1 MPDQFLQQLLRLPE
15 VTSAYLSPDG
25 RHIAFNWNRRHPN
38 RDVFVVPA
46 DGSTPPA
53 ALTHTPEAT
62 RFVSWTPGSDA
73 VVVAED
79 HNGDERVR
87 LFKVSMDAPGS
98 MQPLTEDGPPCF
110 LRGGSLSPCG
120 RFLYYGANYDF
131 SSNEPQE
138 ATWIYRH
145 HLHNGQRDVLARP
158 AMPDYSVP
166 VLNRQGTHLLYS
178 RRDHHPSG
186 RQFHLIDLATGAD
199 REILNF
205 GARHKLF
212 ARWFPDGEHILV
224 LSESTGDGPQQHASL
239 GIYHWPGAS
248 IRWLIDDPARYIKGA
263 WTSPDGR
270 IIVDEIRD
278 ACHRPTWL
286 DPVSGQEKPFPN
298 LPGNLLPLGWTAAGE
313 WAAITYAA
321 DTPND
326 LVRFNDKAHNADD
339 LHSLTG
345 LWQLTDLD
353 RSRLTLPE
361 DFRWSAPDGTQVQGW
376 LYRAQPNPRRAIIRI
391 HGGPT
396 MHAENEMRPE
406 IQYYLSHGF
415 NVLAVNYR
423 GSTGFGLPYQMKIKE
438 DGWGGREQEDIASG
452 AQALINA
459 GLAAPGRVGVT
470 GTSFG
475 GYSAWCLITRYA
487 PDLIAAAVPICGMT
501 DLVIDY
507 ETTRPDLRP
516 ISADMMGGTPQ
527 EIPDRYRE
535 RSPIHFAKNIRGAL
549 LIVQGSQD
557 PNVTPENVHQ
567 ITAHLDEYH
576 TPYDLLV
583 FPDEGHGILKP
594 KNQQQLFTRLADF
607 FEKAFSSG

>member
-1 MPDQFLQQLLRLPE
+1 MPDTFLQQLLRLPE

-46 DGSTPPA
+46 DGSTPPI
-53 ALTHTPEAT
+53 ALTNTPEAT
-62 RFVSWTPGSDA
+62 RFISWAPGSQA
-73 VVVAED
+73 VIVAED

-87 LFKVSMDAPGS
+87 LFKVTRDSPGI
-98 MQPLTEDGPPCF
+98 MQPITEDSPPCF
-110 LRGGSLSPCG
+110 LRGGSVSTCG

-131 SSNEPQE
+131 ANREPQE
-138 ATWIYRH
+138 ATWIYRQD
-145 HLHNGQRDVLARP
+145 LHTGQRSVLARP
-158 AMPDYSVP
+158 ARPDYSVP
-166 VLNRQGTHLLYS
+166 VPNRQGTHLLYS

-186 RQFHLIDLATGAD
+186 RQFHLIDLSTGED

-224 LSESTGDGPQQHASL
+224 LSESTGNGPQQHASL
-239 GIYHWPGAS
+239 GVYHWPTES
-248 IRWLIDDPARYIKGA
+248 MRWLIDDPARYIKGA
-263 WTSPDGR
+263 WTSPDGSA
-270 IIVDEIRD
+270 IIDEVRD
-278 ACHRPTWL
+278 GCHRPTWL
-286 DPVSGQEKPFPN
+286 VPLKGIETPFPA
-298 LPGNLLPLGWTAAGE
+298 LPGNLIPLGRTASGD
-313 WAAITYAA
+313 WAAIYYAA

-326 LVRFNDKAHNADD
+326 LVRFNDEATSADN
-339 LHSLTG
+339 LHSLTN
-345 LWQLTDLD
+345 LWQLTNLD
-353 RSRLTLPE
+353 RSHLTLPE
-361 DFRWSAPDGTQVQGW
+361 DFRWTAPDGTQVQGW
-376 LYRAQPNPRRAIIRI
+376 LYRARKNTQRAIIRI

-396 MHAENEMRPE
+396 MHAENYLRPE
-406 IQYYLSHGF
+406 IQYYLSRGF
-415 NVLAVNYR
+415 NVLAANYR
-423 GSTGFGLPYQMKIKE
+423 GSTGFGLAYQMKIKQ
-438 DGWGGREQEDIASG
+438 DGWGGREQEDIVSG
-452 AQALINA
+452 AHALIDA

-487 PDLIAAAVPICGMT
+487 PDLIAAAAPICGMT

-527 EIPDRYRE
+527 EIPGKYRQ
-535 RSPIHFAKNIRGAL
+535 RSPIHFVENIRGAL

-567 ITAHLDEYH
+567 VTARLDGASI
-576 TPYDLLV
+576 PYDLLV

-594 KNQQQLFTRLADF
+594 HNQQHLFTRLANF
-607 FEKAFSSG
+607 FENAFA

>member
-1 MPDQFLQQLLRLPE
+1 MPETFLQQLLHLPE
-15 VTSAYLSPDG
+15 VTSAYLSTDG
-25 RHIAFNWNRRHPN
+25 RYIAFNWNRRHPN

-46 DGSTPPA
+46 DGSSPPV
-53 ALTHTPEAT
+53 ALTNTPEAT
-62 RFVSWTPGSDA
+62 RFVSWAPGSQA

-87 LFKVSMDAPGS
+87 LFKVSLYAPEV
-98 MQPLTEDGPPCF
+98 MQPLTEDSPPCF
-110 LRGGSLSPCG
+110 LRGGSLSPDD

-131 SSNEPQE
+131 ANNEAQE

-145 HLHNGQRDVLARP
+145 DLLSGQRSVLARP
-158 AMPDYSVP
+158 ERPDYSVP
-166 VLNRQGTHLLYS
+166 VPNRQGTHLLYS

-186 RQFHLIDLATGAD
+186 RQFHLIDLTTGED

-205 GARHKLF
+205 GDRHKLF

-224 LSESTGDGPQQHASL
+224 LSESTGNGPQQHASL
-239 GIYHWPGAS
+239 GIYHWPSGTMQW
-248 IRWLIDDPARYIKGA
+248 IIDDPARYIKGA
-263 WTSPDGR
+263 WTSPDGLV
-270 IIVDEIRD
+270 IVDEVHD
-278 ACHRPTWL
+278 GCHRPTWI
-286 DPVSGQEKPFPN
+286 DPASGQETAFPT
-298 LPGNLLPLGWTAAGE
+298 LPGNLLPLGRSAAGE
-313 WAAITYAA
+313 WAAIYYAA

-326 LVRFNDKAHNADD
+326 LLRFNDEASSADD
-339 LHSLTG
+339 LHSLTK
-345 LWQLTDLD
+345 LWQHTNLD

-361 DFRWSAPDGTQVQGW
+361 DFRWQSPDDTQVQGW
-376 LYRAQPNPRRAIIRI
+376 LYRAQPNRGRTIIRI

-396 MHAENEMRPE
+396 MHAENYLRPE
-406 IQYYLSHGF
+406 IQYYLSRGF

-423 GSTGFGLPYQMKIKE
+423 GSTGFGLTYQMKIKE
-438 DGWGGREQEDIASG
+438 DGWGGREQDDIASG
-452 AQALINA
+452 AQALIDA
-459 GLAAPGRVGVT
+459 GLATPSHVGVT

-487 PDLIAAAVPICGMT
+487 PELITAAAPICGMT
-501 DLVIDY
+501 DLVTDY

-527 EIPDRYRE
+527 EIPDKYHK
-535 RSPIHFAKNIRGAL
+535 RSPIHFVENIHGSL

-567 ITAHLDEYH
+567 VTARLGQADI
-576 TPYDLLV
+576 PYDLLV

-594 KNQQQLFTRLADF
+594 NNQQQLFTRLADF
-607 FEKAFSSG
+607 FEKAFA